1 MGLAVAAVADPEIGP
16 PVACAPARGIQLVT
30 ADPADPV
37 PLDPADP
44 VPLAAGAAL
53 TKGLTLLPPLALA
66 YCHEKAS
73 LSLCRLIGADWSFVF
88 RALPD
93 R

>member
-1 MGLAVAAVADPEIGP
+1 MAAVADPEIGP
-16 PVACAPARGIQLVT
+16 PVACAPCRGIQLVT

-53 TKGLTLLPPLALA
+53 TKGLTLSPPFALV

-73 LSLCRLIGADWSFVF
+73 FSLC
-88 RALPD
+88 
-93 R
+93 

>member
-1 MGLAVAAVADPEIGP
+1 MAAVADPEIGP
-16 PVACAPARGIQLVT
+16 PVACAPCRGIQLVT

-44 VPLAAGAAL
+44 VPLAAGAA
-53 TKGLTLLPPLALA
+53 TKGLTLLPPFALA

-73 LSLCRLIGADWSFVF
+73 LSLCRLIEAD
-88 RALPD
+88 
-93 R
+93 